1 MVSPRHQRLALYLR
15 VAARS
20 LNGLDVRTFCQALL
34 RHLRRAVVLV
44 WDRGTI
50 HRRREVQVYLAHR
63 ARVHPYFF
71 PAYAPELNP
80 AEHIWSQADS
90 ALANGVPQDLE
101 ELRGRLRCTVRRLR
115 GSQPLLWACIGASK
129 LPWTR

>member
-1 MVSPRHQRLALYLR
+1 MVSPQHQRVVLYLR
-15 VAARS
+15 VAART
-20 LNGLDVRTFCQALL
+20 LNGLDVRTFCRALL

-50 HRRREVQVYLAHR
+50 HRRREVQMYLAHQT
-63 ARVHPYFF
+63 RVHPYFF

-80 AEHIWSQADS
+80 AEHVWSQSDR
-90 ALANGVPQDLE
+90 ALANGAPQNLA
-101 ELRGRLRCTVRRLR
+101 ELRGRLRCTIRRLR

-129 LPWTR
+129 LPWKR